1 MTMSDSWISLNP
13 LIEEPSSLPT
23 PRLNS
28 SAPRDVDGIVMCCS
42 APSTSTNWRSIHRI
56 PSVSIRFSTDATVI
70 FFDFA
75 GVLAEIAIAF
85 PPGRSHRSVRYLGR
99 NLNIYKLFRQEIVRM
114 AEILIENETMFGG
127 GPRERRTF
135 HAYDRRGRR
144 FDGRTHDPRR
154 TRCEDPTAL
163 ERGRAEVLSGHR
175 EGNGREHQHRLKPGP
190 ETRGP
195 RRDHGIR
202 ARLERSAT
210 RLRRPRGRRR
220 QDPQR
225 QAPRG
230 PATNRERR
238 PRHARLRCDGG
249 MGLDRRRS
257 TEEHAGTRRLHQ
269 APRLDALRR
278 EHVHAGRPQRRQGGA
293 ASPRLDRTIA

>member
-75 GVLAEIAIAF
+75 GVLAEMAIAF

-114 AEILIENETMFGG
+114 AEILIENETMFGEAHG
-127 GPRERRTF
+127 SVVHSTHTTDASISTVSSRVRKLEDLGVITGYVPVLNEARLGYDVLAVVGVKIHKGKLLEVQRRIAKDDRVTHVYDVTGEWDSIVVVRLKNTRELDAFIKRLGSMDYVENTYTQVVLNVVKEERR
-135 HAYDRRGRR
+135 
-144 FDGRTHDPRR
+144 
-154 TRCEDPTAL
+154 
-163 ERGRAEVLSGHR
+163 VL
-175 EGNGREHQHRLKPGP
+175 
-190 ETRGP
+190 
-195 RRDHGIR
+195 
-202 ARLERSAT
+202 
-210 RLRRPRGRRR
+210 
-220 QDPQR
+220 
-225 QAPRG
+225 
-230 PATNRERR
+230 
-238 PRHARLRCDGG
+238 
-249 MGLDRRRS
+249 
-257 TEEHAGTRRLHQ
+257 
-269 APRLDALRR
+269 
-278 EHVHAGRPQRRQGGA
+278 V
-293 ASPRLDRTIA
+293 